1 MSLLRIILWGLLFY
15 LAWKTLK
22 NIFNALSGIKINNA
36 KKAEP
41 INHRDYKS
49 KIKKEDVVD
58 AEFVDITETKTEK
71 PKE

>member
-22 NIFNALSGIKINNA
+22 NIFNAFSNIKINNT

-41 INHRDYKS
+41 INHRNYKS
-49 KIKKEDVVD
+49 QIKKEDVVD
-58 AEFVDITETKTEK
+58 AEFVDITETKSEK
-71 PKE
+71 PKD